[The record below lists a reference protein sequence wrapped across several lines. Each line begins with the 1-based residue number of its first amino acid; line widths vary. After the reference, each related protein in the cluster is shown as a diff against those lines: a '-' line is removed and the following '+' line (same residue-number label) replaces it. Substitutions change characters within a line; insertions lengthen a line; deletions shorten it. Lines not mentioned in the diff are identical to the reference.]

1 VKSLAETRA
10 ALRKEIGP
18 PTDRDENWQ
27 PMVSAGEVRQLL
39 DALDLRDL
47 MEEPRIIQLA
57 GGGELELP
65 AGMKHLRFEEA
76 MNTGPTEKPTVIYPQ
91 PTDVWVCLRSGNHNV
106 TGEEFRPERLRP
118 VQREIIKGL
127 LQAALDCMEPASTWG
142 D

>member
-47 MEEPRIIQLA
+47 MEEPMT
-57 GGGELELP
+57 P
-65 AGMKHLRFEEA
+65 
-76 MNTGPTEKPTVIYPQ
+76 TGQPTVIYPQ

-106 TGEEFRPERLRP
+106 TAMAFNPDDLP
-118 VQREIIKGL
+118 PTQRAIIRGL
-127 LQAALDCMEPASTWG
+127 LQAALEAMEA
-142 D
+142 